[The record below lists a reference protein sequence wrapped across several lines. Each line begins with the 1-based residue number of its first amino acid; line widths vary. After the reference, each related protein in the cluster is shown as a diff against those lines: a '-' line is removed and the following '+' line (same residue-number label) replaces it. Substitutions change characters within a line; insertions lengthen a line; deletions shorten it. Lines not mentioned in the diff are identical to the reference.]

1 MMSRPIFMAAAA
13 CGAFIAVFLA
23 LIWTMQRRL
32 IYFATSGVPTPA
44 EIGLTDVEQVT
55 FETTDGLRLSGWFV
69 AASGTS
75 PRVTVVVF
83 HGNAGNRGHRGPLAA
98 ALHRSGLQV
107 LLLDYRGYG
116 GNPGAPTEDGLAAD
130 SRAARA
136 YLAGRPDVDP
146 SRIVYFGESLGTA
159 VAIALAVEHP
169 PAALV
174 LRSPFTSMTDV
185 GLHHYPFL
193 PVRLLLRDRFA
204 AIDRIQRIRA
214 PLLVIAGGHDR
225 IVPVEN
231 SRRLY
236 DAAAAPKTLLV
247 LSGADH
253 NDYALLA
260 GEEMVRAIVRFL
272 QPLAWPLTRGNRP
285 S

>member
-1 MMSRPIFMAAAA
+1 MGPLMMSRPMIIAAG
-13 CGAFIAVFLA
+13 CVAFIAVVLA

-32 IYFATSGVPTPA
+32 MYFPTSGVPTPN
-44 EIGLTDVEQVT
+44 EMGLTDVEPVT

-69 AASGTS
+69 AAPGTS

-83 HGNAGNRGHRGPLAA
+83 NGNAGNRGHRGPLAA
-98 ALHRSGLQV
+98 ALHRNGLQV
-107 LLLDYRGYG
+107 LLTDYRGYG
-116 GNPGAPTEDGLAAD
+116 GNPGTPTESGLAAD

-136 YLAGRPDVDP
+136 YLAGRRDVDR

-159 VAIALAVEHP
+159 VAVDLAVEHP

-174 LRSPFTSMTDV
+174 LRSPFTSMADV
-185 GLHHYPFL
+185 GQHHYPFL

-204 AIDRIQRIRA
+204 AIDQIQRIRV
-214 PLLVIAGGHDR
+214 PLLIIAGGGDK
-225 IVPVEN
+225 IVPVEH

-247 LSGADH
+247 FPDADH
-253 NDYALLA
+253 NDDELLA
-260 GEEMVRAIVRFL
+260 GDEMIGAIVGFL
-272 QPLAWPLTRGNRP
+272 LPLT
-285 S
+285 